1 MCWARSRAFGRS
13 TIKPIRVVVCD
24 TMQQGYVYY
33 RTEPPG
39 RNFAPEFEPQLT
51 PQDMLELGVF
61 GGKYL
66 TDCRS
71 EFPAAWFRKAKL
83 CAERHD
89 PKLNYFGV
97 NASQPLAVW
106 RRNGWIHPH
115 DPSPRSAKTAAD
127 AIFRVAAGSGKRCCT
142 GHTTAVR
149 FEPRAPSR
157 ATRNST

>member
-71 EFPAAWFRKAKL
+71 EFPAAWLVSMVLPVLHGSPNRRRRASDSAVASDRPTRRRDPQKL
-83 CAERHD
+83 PQMRSFVSPPAA
-89 PKLNYFGV
+89 
-97 NASQPLAVW
+97 ASAAALGIRQPYDLSLA
-106 RRNGWIHPH
+106 RL
-115 DPSPRSAKTAAD
+115 
-127 AIFRVAAGSGKRCCT
+127 RV
-142 GHTTAVR
+142 
-149 FEPRAPSR
+149 PRA
-157 ATRNST
+157 TV